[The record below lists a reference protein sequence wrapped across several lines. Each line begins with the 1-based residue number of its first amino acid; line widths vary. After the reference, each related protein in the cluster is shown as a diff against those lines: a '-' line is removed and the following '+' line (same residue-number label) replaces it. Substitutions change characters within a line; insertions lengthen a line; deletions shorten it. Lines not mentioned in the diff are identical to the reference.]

1 MRRRVA
7 LIGTGGTISS
17 RGRNR
22 LDLVDYELGGPM
34 LQADELL
41 ACVPEAS
48 AEFDVVPVRFRA
60 VASNAIETR
69 DWLDLNE
76 LVHRVATDAKPDG
89 IVVTHG
95 TATLEETAQRGVL
108 VVMSCRAGAG
118 RILDSHAV
126 RSSGFIPADNL
137 NPQKARILAML
148 ALAKTQDRVEIRRM
162 FREY

>member
-1 MRRRVA
+1 MADDCGRWRDGLRFSRHGTRRQ
-7 LIGTGGTISS
+7 GDTGSGPRPP
-17 RGRNR
+17 RG
-22 LDLVDYELGGPM
+22 DK
-34 LQADELL
+34 
-41 ACVPEAS
+41 
-48 AEFDVVPVRFRA
+48 
-60 VASNAIETR
+60 
-69 DWLDLNE
+69 LN
-76 LVHRVATDAKPDG
+76 G

-162 FREY
+162 FDEY